1 MKATLWRG
9 KVDGPGLYL
18 GTPEADYHADPCP
31 EPSLSSH
38 VGKLALNKSL
48 FHAKAAHPRLTPPP
62 EDIDE
67 EEAPKTNY
75 ARDIGSAAH
84 SLAFGI
90 GAEVE
95 EIKVKAFTTR
105 ESRILRDEARIAGK
119 IPLKSAH
126 YRIAQDM
133 ANIARP
139 VILDLLK
146 GSLVAEAMLT
156 WQERGLWRRGLI
168 DRMSADALTIIDYK
182 TTSASAEPTEA
193 STALYANDYQ
203 FQEAF
208 YRRGLDILH
217 PEGAG
222 RRRFWF
228 FYQEQE
234 PPHAF
239 SLIETDEAG
248 RTMGEEQVSAA
259 CALWDRAMRSGHWP
273 GYPAGPFTASPKPW
287 LLSRWAERMATDET
301 LNPQEA
307 A

>member
-48 FHAKAAHPRLTPPP
+48 FHAKAAHPRLTAPP

-75 ARDIGSAAH
+75 AREIGSAAH

-105 ESRILRDEARIAGK
+105 ESRVLRDEARIAGK

-193 STALYANDYQ
+193 SAALYANDYQ

-208 YRRGLDILH
+208 YRRGLRVRGSWSRPRSRRLSG
-217 PEGAG
+217 PRSGGWRRGSRGSRRG
-222 RRRFWF
+222 RRTRRGGTGTCSVR
-228 FYQEQE
+228 
-234 PPHAF
+234 HRRNG
-239 SLIETDEAG
+239 G
-248 RTMGEEQVSAA
+248 RGAP
-259 CALWDRAMRSGHWP
+259 RYR
-273 GYPAGPFTASPKPW
+273 
-287 LLSRWAERMATDET
+287 
-301 LNPQEA
+301 
-307 A
+307 